1 MTDLSEKTHRYQEML
16 RKALASVE
24 GADRSDERTAEALE
38 MAESYLEDGDHFL
51 EEDDEVNALASYSY
65 GHGWLDAGARLGLYD
80 VETEWD

>member
-1 MTDLSEKTHRYQEML
+1 MTDLSEKTQRYQGML

-24 GADRSDERTAEALE
+24 NAERSDERTAQALE

-51 EEDDEVNALASYSY
+51 EEGDEVNALASYSY

>member
-1 MTDLSEKTHRYQEML
+1 MAELSEKTDRYQEML

-51 EEDDEVNALASYSY
+51 DEDDEVNALASYSY